1 MKYLFVIFC
10 IVAIFISCRKDKI
23 GYTPTPYELEIP
35 SHFPS
40 MIIPENNPMTKEGV
54 SLGRMLF
61 YEERLSGDNSMSCAT
76 CHAPENSFTDPNQFS
91 TGIDGI
97 AGTRNSMALINLG
110 WQKFFFWDGR
120 AKSLE
125 EQILEPIPNPLEMHQ
140 KWKDAVSKLQ
150 QDVEYRNMFYKAF
163 GEEGIDS
170 IKVSK
175 AIAQFIRT
183 MISGSSKYD
192 VMYKFENSLTL
203 NSVDQS
209 ILSSVSPEEW
219 AGYDLFKSLNGADC
233 LHCHS
238 GILMH
243 INKFSNNGLDAT
255 FTDQGRGAIT
265 GSPNDMG
272 RFKIP
277 TLRNIALTAPYM
289 HDGRFG
295 TLDEVI
301 EHYSSEL
308 VSSPTIDPL
317 MEHLSSG
324 GVELDGQEKD
334 LLKKFLMT
342 LTDYS
347 FINNPEFQ
355 DPKK

>member
-76 CHAPENSFTDPNQFS
+76 CHAPENSFADPNQLS

-170 IKVSK
+170 VKVSK

-192 VMYKFENSLTL
+192 VMYKFENSLPL

-324 GVELDGQEKD
+324 GVQLDSQEKY

>member
-1 MKYLFVIFC
+1 
-10 IVAIFISCRKDKI
+10 
-23 GYTPTPYELEIP
+23 
-35 SHFPS
+35 
-40 MIIPENNPMTKEGV
+40 MTKEGV

-76 CHAPENSFTDPNQFS
+76 CHAPENSFADPNQLS

-170 IKVSK
+170 VKVSK

-192 VMYKFENSLTL
+192 VMYKFENSLPL

-209 ILSSVSPEEW
+209 ILSSISPEDW

-324 GVELDGQEKD
+324 GVQLDSQEKY

>member
-192 VMYKFENSLTL
+192 VMYKFENGLPL

-209 ILSSVSPEEW
+209 ILSSISPEEW

-255 FTDQGRGAIT
+255 FTDLGRGAIT

-301 EHYSSEL
+301 EHYSSEV

-324 GVELDGQEKD
+324 GVQLDGQEKD

>member
-192 VMYKFENSLTL
+192 VMYKFENSLIL

-324 GVELDGQEKD
+324 GVQLDSQEKD

>member
-1 MKYLFVIFC
+1 
-10 IVAIFISCRKDKI
+10 
-23 GYTPTPYELEIP
+23 
-35 SHFPS
+35 
-40 MIIPENNPMTKEGV
+40 
-54 SLGRMLF
+54 
-61 YEERLSGDNSMSCAT
+61 
-76 CHAPENSFTDPNQFS
+76 
-91 TGIDGI
+91 
-97 AGTRNSMALINLG
+97 
-110 WQKFFFWDGR
+110 
-120 AKSLE
+120 
-125 EQILEPIPNPLEMHQ
+125 

-170 IKVSK
+170 VKVSK

-209 ILSSVSPEEW
+209 ILSSISPEEW

-324 GVELDGQEKD
+324 GVQLDSQEKD

>member
-54 SLGRMLF
+54 SLGRLLF

-192 VMYKFENSLTL
+192 VMYKFENSLLL

-324 GVELDGQEKD
+324 GVQLDSQEKD

>member
-1 MKYLFVIFC
+1 
-10 IVAIFISCRKDKI
+10 
-23 GYTPTPYELEIP
+23 
-35 SHFPS
+35 
-40 MIIPENNPMTKEGV
+40 
-54 SLGRMLF
+54 
-61 YEERLSGDNSMSCAT
+61 
-76 CHAPENSFTDPNQFS
+76 
-91 TGIDGI
+91 
-97 AGTRNSMALINLG
+97 
-110 WQKFFFWDGR
+110 
-120 AKSLE
+120 
-125 EQILEPIPNPLEMHQ
+125 MHQ

-192 VMYKFENSLTL
+192 VMYKFENSLPL

-209 ILSSVSPEEW
+209 ILSSISPEEW

-255 FTDQGRGAIT
+255 FTDLGRGAIT
-265 GSPNDMG
+265 GSSNDMG

-301 EHYSSEL
+301 EHYSSEV
-308 VSSPTIDPL
+308 VSSSTIDPL

-324 GVELDGQEKD
+324 GVQLDGQEKD

>member
-170 IKVSK
+170 VKVSK

-183 MISGSSKYD
+183 MISGASKYD
-192 VMYKFENSLTL
+192 VMYKFENSLPL

-209 ILSSVSPEEW
+209 ILSSISPEDW

-301 EHYSSEL
+301 EHYSSEV

-324 GVELDGQEKD
+324 GVQLDGQEKD